1 MRPDSVA
8 GSRTESGAD
17 TPRQKKRPTFSYQ
30 SQNSRAMKYV
40 CILLIQFFLFLWTQA
55 DIAAQASENSLIVR
69 WASAQA
75 GEKYQAGEHV
85 DRRWLSALT
94 NTELLTYSG
103 VGERDKAMRVLGRHP
118 AVVSADMNRE
128 VEFRTDPNDP
138 IYNRQQTNFERA
150 GFPAAWD
157 LTPGG
162 RTTDGRQIV
171 IAILDAGFD
180 DDHEDL
186 VENLWRN
193 EAEIPMNGQDDDN
206 NGYVDDVYGWD
217 MANDDPYV
225 TENGHGTQVHGLI
238 GAKGD
243 NGIGI
248 SGTNW
253 DVKVMLFSIT
263 TTANVV
269 EAYQYIYEQRKRYND
284 SDGREGA
291 FVVATNASFGI
302 EGGTCADNAAWGN
315 MYDLMGS
322 VGILTAAS
330 TANRHWDVDMF
341 GDMPTDC
348 TTDYLLGVANVG
360 ENNSLYRS
368 SGFGRES
375 IDLAAPG
382 EGSYSTRI
390 NGRYASFGST
400 SAAAPYVTGAIAL
413 LYATPCPS
421 LQERVR
427 SDPAAAALLVRGA
440 ILNSTDANPSLTTR
454 TATGGTLNVAQA
466 QLLLAENCN
475 AAERENFAIT
485 SIFPNP
491 AADRTTVQTN
501 ALVFSDGARVDIYDA
516 LGRNVR
522 GGKAVRIGTNPIR
535 LELNLSGLTAG
546 AYLVR
551 VTERGRVAEGR
562 LVIR

>member
-1 MRPDSVA
+1 MKCV
-8 GSRTESGAD
+8 
-17 TPRQKKRPTFSYQ
+17 FS
-30 SQNSRAMKYV
+30 
-40 CILLIQFFLFLWTQA
+40 LLIQLFLLIFANAFLQG
-55 DIAAQASENSLIVR
+55 QSSLNGLIVR
-69 WASAQA
+69 WQSTAESAKTIPE
-75 GEKYQAGEHV
+75 GLVTRK
-85 DRRWLSALT
+85 WLSKST
-94 NTELLTYSG
+94 KTELLDFADA
-103 VGERDKAMRVLGRHP
+103 EQRVAAETLLRQH
-118 AVVSADMNRE
+118 ARVVSVDRNRP

-138 IYNRQQTNFERA
+138 LYDRQQTNFERA
-150 GFPAAWD
+150 GFPDAWD

-186 VENLWRN
+186 IGNLWRN
-193 EAEIPMNGQDDDN
+193 EAETPMNGRDDDN

-217 MANDDPYV
+217 MANDDAFVPD
-225 TENGHGTQVHGLI
+225 NGHGTQVHGLI

-243 NGIGI
+243 NGFGI
-248 SGTNW
+248 AGTNW

-269 EAYQYIYEQRKRYND
+269 EAYEYIYDQRKRYND
-284 SDGREGA
+284 SNGSQGA

-315 MYDLMGS
+315 MYDRMGS

-348 TTDYLLGVANVG
+348 PTDYLLGVANLG
-360 ENNSLYRS
+360 ENDLLFRS

-382 EGSYSTRI
+382 EGSYSTRVG
-390 NGRYASFGST
+390 NGYASFGST

-427 SDPAAAALLVRGA
+427 TDPAAAALLVRDA
-440 ILNSTDANPSLTTR
+440 ILSSTNANPSLTTR
-454 TATGGTLNVAQA
+454 TATGGTLNVAKA

-475 AAERENFAIT
+475 AEDREDFAIA
-485 SIFPNP
+485 SIYPNP
-491 AADRTTVQTN
+491 AAERTTIQTN

-516 LGRNVR
+516 LGRHVR
-522 GGKAVRIGTNPIR
+522 GGQAVRIGTNPIR
-535 LELNLSGLTAG
+535 LDLNLAGLSAG
-546 AYLVR
+546 SYLVR
-551 VTERGRVAEGR
+551 VTERDRVAEGR
-562 LVIR
+562 LVVR